1 MLRLFLRG
9 TAPALLL
16 ILILSGCRTGTGA
29 STTAVPPESDLA
41 PSRLKLLVDEA
52 GIYQITPAMI
62 AAAGLGADTLSPA
75 NARLLDGEQIV
86 PAHYQDG
93 ALYFYG
99 QASPSRYY
107 AERPY
112 FLELDQPGEEI
123 TSFTLP
129 DIRSPLLPTVAQ
141 TAHLEEDKVYVSEA
155 RQNDEDDTWF
165 WAKLA
170 QQDAFTTEITLPAL
184 GDSPTTLRLNAFGVT
199 HNREVEGDHD
209 LEILINDD
217 PAGSLVW
224 DGQGFYTAELV
235 LAPGLIQPGLNT
247 ITLDNRPPGAN
258 FLDIMQVNWL
268 ELDYTAPATA
278 VNDRLTFQAVDGL
291 VRLDG
296 FSVAPL
302 IFEINDPARPQL
314 IALSTAGG
322 AVDLPTS
329 NGMVIIAAAGDG
341 LRSPQLTRVRAAGWS
356 DSGHQAD
363 LLIVTTDD
371 LAPALE
377 PLVAAR
383 EAQGLSVSVIP
394 VAEIYDEF
402 GGGAPSPEA
411 IQRFVAHAYQ
421 TWQEPR
427 PRYLLIVGDATS
439 DYQGHL
445 GELPVNLVPSLMVPV
460 QYSGETVSD
469 SRLADADGDMQ
480 PDLAVGRWPVRTT
493 AEVDD
498 LVARTLAYEQTPAGA
513 HTLFATDSSESNFST
528 IAQRLAL
535 ESQLPSDSNLQLNG
549 PTPTEIAAEWAKGT
563 WLATYVGHGS
573 IDRWGKEDILDLES
587 AANLNATAVPIVL
600 QLTCLT
606 GLFSHPDQTSLA
618 EAMLLNE
625 GGPVLVVAAS
635 SLTLSA
641 HQEPFAATFLQ
652 QLQDRSVTRVGDAFL
667 TAKQALDVETSTG
680 YREISDTFG
689 LLGDPSALIARP

>member
-1 MLRLFLRG
+1 MLRLLMRG
-9 TAPALLL
+9 LAPALLL
-16 ILILSGCRTGTGA
+16 ILFLGGCRTETGPA
-29 STTAVPPESDLA
+29 TTAVLPTSALA
-41 PSRLKLLVDEA
+41 PSRLKLLVDEP
-52 GIYQITPAMI
+52 GIYEITPAML
-62 AAAGLGADTLSPA
+62 ADAGLSTEALSAA
-75 NARLLDGEQIV
+75 NARLLDSEQVV

-107 AERPY
+107 AARPY
-112 FLELDQPGEEI
+112 ILELGQPGEEM
-123 TSFTLP
+123 TSFTLS
-129 DIRSPLLPTVAQ
+129 DSQAPLLQTIAQ
-141 TAHLEEDKVYVSEA
+141 TVHLEEDKAYVSEA
-155 RQNDEDDTWF
+155 RQNDADDTWF

-170 QQDAFTTEITLPAL
+170 QQDAFTAEVTLPAL
-184 GDSPTTLRLNAFGVT
+184 ADGPATLRLNAFGVT

-209 LEILINDD
+209 LDVLINDT

-224 DGQGFYTAELV
+224 DGQGFHTAELA
-235 LAPGLIQPGLNT
+235 LPPGLLQPGRNT

-268 ELDYTAPATA
+268 ELDYAAPTTA
-278 VNDRLTFQAVDGL
+278 VEDRLTFPASAGR

-296 FSVAPL
+296 FSAAPL
-302 IFEINDPARPQL
+302 IFEVSDPARPQL
-314 IALSTAGG
+314 VDPSAAG
-322 AVDLPTS
+322 AVVDLPTS
-329 NGMVIIAAAGDG
+329 EGMVITAAAADG
-341 LRSPQLTRVRAAGWS
+341 LRSPELVRMRANGWVDAS
-356 DSGHQAD
+356 HQAD

-371 LAPALE
+371 LAPALA

-383 EAQGLSVSVIP
+383 EAQGLSVAVVP

-421 TWQEPR
+421 SWQEPR
-427 PRYLLIVGDATS
+427 PRYLLLVGDATS

-445 GELPVNLVPSLMVPV
+445 GELPANLVPSLMVPV

-469 SRLADADGDMQ
+469 SRLADVDGDMR

-493 AEVDD
+493 AEVAD

-513 HTLFATDSSESNFST
+513 HTLFATDNSESNFAA
-528 IAQRLAL
+528 IAQKLAL
-535 ESQLPSDSNLQLNG
+535 ESQLPQDSNLALNG
-549 PTPTEIAAEWAKGT
+549 PTSAEIAAEWAKGT

-587 AANLNATAVPIVL
+587 AADLNATTVPIVL

-618 EAMLLNE
+618 EAMLLHE
-625 GGPVLVVAAS
+625 GGPVLVIAAS

-641 HQEPFAATFLQ
+641 HQEPFAAAFLQ

-667 TAKQALDVETSTG
+667 SAKEALDVENSTG